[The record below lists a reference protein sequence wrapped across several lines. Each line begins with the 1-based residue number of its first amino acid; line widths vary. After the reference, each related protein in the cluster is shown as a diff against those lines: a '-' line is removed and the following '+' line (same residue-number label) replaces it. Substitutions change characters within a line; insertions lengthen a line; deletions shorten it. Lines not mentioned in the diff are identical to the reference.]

1 MSMRT
6 ATKTS
11 KTFMCDPDTETMSR
25 KALAGLQTAR
35 LKQTLDS
42 AYATVSHYRKKF
54 DAAGVS
60 PADFKSLS
68 DIARF
73 PFTLKSDLRDN
84 YPFGMFAVQREQI
97 LRVHASSGTTG
108 KPTVVG
114 YTKRDLNTWADLM
127 ARCFASAGAMPGD
140 IVHNA

>member
-35 LKQTLDS
+35 LKQTLAS
-42 AYATVSHYRKKF
+42 AYANVSHYKKKF

-84 YPFGMFAVQREQI
+84 YPFGMTSTRPMRGQERRAGCDTRGAWI
-97 LRVHASSGTTG
+97 RLRFDSRT
-108 KPTVVG
+108 
-114 YTKRDLNTWADLM
+114 
-127 ARCFASAGAMPGD
+127 
-140 IVHNA
+140 